1 MPASDLT
8 LYAKWDL
15 NSYTITFNSLGGSSV
30 EPLTVNYNEAIIA
43 PEEPTR
49 TGYTFS
55 GWYSDE
61 SLTNL
66 FIFTSMPASD
76 LTLYAKWDI
85 NSYTVTFN
93 SLGGS
98 NVEALRVNYNE
109 AIIGR
114 EEVTRT
120 GYSFSGWYSDI
131 NLTNLF
137 IFTSMPASDL
147 TLYAKWDL
155 NSYTV
160 TFNSLGGSNVE
171 ALTVNYNEAIIAPEE
186 PTRTG
191 YTFSGWFSD
200 ESLTNEYIF
209 TSMPANNITLYAGW
223 IINTYVVK
231 FYNDDNTF
239 LSEVVVN
246 HGSNANFQTPTKES
260 TVKYHYEFSGW
271 SLSVNN
277 VISDLTVYATYN
289 EVLRSYTVIFYSK
302 ESSFVGDNPVLKTN
316 LLPYG
321 SLIDPPSEP
330 IKESTAQYS
339 YIFSG

>member
-109 AIIGR
+109 AIIAP
-114 EEVTRT
+114 EEPTRT

-131 NLTNLF
+131 NLTTLF

-160 TFNSLGGSNVE
+160 TFNSLGGSSV
-171 ALTVNYNEAIIAPEE
+171 LPLDVFYNSLINIPEDPVKE
-186 PTRTG
+186 G
-191 YTFSGWFSD
+191 YSFVGWYTEIDLINSFD
-200 ESLTNEYIF
+200 FTNDY
-209 TSMPANNITLYAGW
+209 MPASNLTLYAKW
-223 IINTYVVK
+223 SINTYSVT
-231 FYNDDNTF
+231 FYQTEEDVTPGIVFEVLYVTYGSDVFLDN
-239 LSEVVVN
+239 LSGLPEK
-246 HGSNANFQTPTKES
+246 SS
-260 TVKYHYEFSGW
+260 TTVYVYEFKNWNGNLLNVTENREIYPVYEE
-271 SLSVNN
+271 SLREYDVN
-277 VISDLTVYATYN
+277 
-289 EVLRSYTVIFYSK
+289 FYSDDILIFNQK
-302 ESSFVGDNPVLKTN
+302 VY
-316 LLPYG
+316 YG
-321 SLIDPPSEP
+321 KSATPP
-330 IKESTAQYS
+330 
-339 YIFSG
+339 